1 VYIPGHFSVGA
12 EASLHA
18 LIRSASFATLISA
31 ASGGPNEAPWVSH
44 VPLLLDPAAGE
55 RGTLYGHVARANEHW
70 RCFDGARP
78 HLAIFHG
85 PHTYIS
91 PSWYA
96 RPDAA
101 VPTWN
106 YAVVHAHGT
115 ARTIESRDRVLEL
128 LDRLVAA
135 HEARFDA
142 PWSLKLEGRA
152 LEAMLGAIVWFEIPV
167 SRLEGKFKLSQ
178 NRSELDRAGVI
189 AMLEQSEDA
198 GDRRVAALMRAA
210 ATAA

>member
-1 VYIPGHFSVGA
+1 MYIPKHFSAGT
-12 EASLHA
+12 EARLHA
-18 LIRSASFATLISA
+18 LIQSASFATLISP
-31 ASGGPNEAPWVSH
+31 ASGGTNEAPWVSH
-44 VPLLLDPAAGE
+44 LPLLLDPAAGGH
-55 RGTLYGHVARANEHW
+55 GTLYGHVARANEHW
-70 RCFDGARP
+70 RCFDGARS

-85 PHTYIS
+85 AHTYIS

-96 RPDAA
+96 KPEVA

-115 ARTIESRDRVLEL
+115 ARTIDSRDRVLEL
-128 LDRLVAA
+128 LDWLVTT

-142 PWSLKLEGRA
+142 PWRLKLEGRA

-167 SRLEGKFKLSQ
+167 SRIEGKFKLSQ
-178 NRSELDRAGVI
+178 NRPEADRASVI
-189 AMLEQSEDA
+189 AMLEQSDDA
-198 GDRRVAALMRAA
+198 GDRGVAALMRAA